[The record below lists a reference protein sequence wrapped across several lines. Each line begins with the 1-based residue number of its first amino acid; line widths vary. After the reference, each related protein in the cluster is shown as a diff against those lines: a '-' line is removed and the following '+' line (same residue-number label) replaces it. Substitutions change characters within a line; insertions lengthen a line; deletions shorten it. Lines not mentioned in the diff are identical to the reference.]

1 MAEQISDLEKWE
13 KLRLFLIDELKNF
26 ASCLE
31 NDGLPKREIN
41 ISLTLFAAMYMGRS
55 NEVREGYKKW
65 TSSSTPAKPNPV
77 DLEPIFRK
85 LISIAKEGRLEKGM
99 IIYQLLFFAFQLIE
113 PDWEKVAKVVEKYRR

>member
-55 NEVREGYKKW
+55 NEVREYYKRLNEG
-65 TSSSTPAKPNPV
+65 SAKELEKAV
-77 DLEPIFRK
+77 DLEPIFDK
-85 LISIAKEGRLEKGM
+85 LILVAREGRVEKGM
-99 IIYQLLFFAFQLIE
+99 VIYQLLVFAFKLLD
-113 PDWEKVAKVVEKYRR
+113 PDWKKVLEVVEKYRR